1 MITFVGSSNGA
12 SGNLTLTGVQEGDAC
27 LMFVYRD
34 GSTNALPNGTAAWI
48 DGGGGTNNFQ
58 VGRLYLHIVTADEG
72 AAGSTTSDLNW
83 TGITAATTVLLVAY
97 RGVAGIGT
105 PAVTGASSTTITYPA
120 LTLDITDGTSMVVAF
135 AGHRSVNTSLQTP
148 PLGLTNRLS
157 LLDATDHIVVHD
169 GVRSMWAGDFVAVG
183 GTASGYRT
191 AVVELLAE
199 ADVDPPLGPLRRW
212 NGTEWVAAELLR
224 WDGADWVPAS
234 LWRWNGSEWVGV

>member
-34 GSTNALPNGTAAWI
+34 GSTNALPNGTAAWL
-48 DGGGGTNNFQ
+48 DGGGGGNNFQ

-72 AAGSTTSDLNW
+72 AAGTTTSDLNW
-83 TGITAATTVLLVAY
+83 TGITAATTVVLVAY

-105 PAVTGASSTTITYPA
+105 PVMTGASSTTITYPA
-120 LTLDITDGTSMVVAF
+120 LTLDVTGGTSMVVAI
-135 AGHRSVNTSLQTP
+135 AGHRSVNTALQTP
-148 PLGLTNRLS
+148 PLGLANRLS
-157 LLDATDHIVVHD
+157 VLDATDHVVVHD
-169 GVRSMWAGDFVAVG
+169 GFRSAWDGDSVAVG

-191 AVVELLAE
+191 AVLELVANT
-199 ADVDPPLGPLRRW
+199 APPAGALRRW
-212 NGTEWVAAELLR
+212 NGTEWVDAELLR

-234 LWRWNGSEWVGV
+234 LWRWNGSEWVAV